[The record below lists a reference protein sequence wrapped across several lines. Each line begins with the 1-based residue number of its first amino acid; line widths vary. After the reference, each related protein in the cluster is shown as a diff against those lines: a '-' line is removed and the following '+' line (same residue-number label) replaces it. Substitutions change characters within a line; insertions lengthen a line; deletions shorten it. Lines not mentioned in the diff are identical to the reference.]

1 MINKFISQA
10 ILLIYKLS
18 KEAVRG
24 RISKLF
30 LNTCSSLTG
39 IAKKKNQQDRIYLSR
54 IKLLQIVAILEIKNH
69 KKN

>member
-1 MINKFISQA
+1 MRAPYVINKFISQA

-39 IAKKKNQQDRIYLSR
+39 IAKKNKINRIVF
-54 IKLLQIVAILEIKNH
+54 IFLE
-69 KKN
+69 